1 MFPAPLAV
9 IDLETTGMTA
19 TSDRITEIGILTV
32 INNKVI
38 AEWSTLVNPEC
49 SIPQEIQS
57 LTGITNAMVRN
68 APTFRE
74 LAQEVQQ
81 RLFNHVFVA
90 HNARFD
96 YGFIKNEFRRLDM
109 PFTQDVLCTV
119 RLARKLY
126 PGYPSYSLD
135 ALRERHH
142 LTTHGRHR
150 ALGDARAAWQFIET
164 AIREHA
170 VESVSVAVKSVLK
183 MPSLPPQL
191 PSNALD
197 DLPEG
202 PGVYTFYGIN
212 DMPIYIGKGVDIRT
226 RVRSH
231 FSSDYRSANDQ
242 RLSVEIMRI
251 EYQETAGELGALLLE
266 STLIKARMP
275 VRNHKL
281 RRNQALS
288 FVRLRDLAQLP
299 QFVSLD
305 DIDFTNALSLQ
316 GLYGPFPTKASAKKT
331 ILGLAA
337 DNALCWNVLSTQKK
351 NTGACFAYQLHRCH
365 GYCVGHEP
373 LTQHNVRLLTALSR
387 YQIREWPLRGCIA
400 IKETHPNGKLE
411 QVHIFNNWQYL
422 GTANDEL
429 ALNEL
434 LIQKTAT
441 SFDADIYK
449 LLVKYIDKG
458 GRYTLIPKNTPVEFD
473 DSRCNKAN
481 FLSINKH

>member
-1 MFPAPLAV
+1 MFPAPLAI

-19 TSDRITEIGILTV
+19 TSDRITEIGIITV
-32 INNKVI
+32 VNNEVI

-49 SIPQEIQS
+49 SIPEEIQS
-57 LTGITNAMVRN
+57 LTGISNAMVRD

-81 RLFNHVFVA
+81 RLVDHVFVA

-96 YGFIKNEFRRLDM
+96 YGFVKNEFRRLDIS
-109 PFTQDVLCTV
+109 FTQDVLCTV

-142 LTTHGRHR
+142 LTTDGRHR
-150 ALGDARAAWQFIET
+150 ALGDARAAWQFIAT
-164 AIREHA
+164 ALREHA
-170 VESVSVAVKSVLK
+170 PENVTAAVKSVLK

-212 DMPIYIGKGVDIRT
+212 NMPIYIGKGVDIRT

-231 FSSDYRSANDQ
+231 FSSDHRSANDQ

-266 STLIKARMP
+266 STLVKTRMP
-275 VRNHKL
+275 IRNHQL
-281 RRNQALS
+281 RRNQALC
-288 FVRLRDLAQLP
+288 FVKLCDLNHLP
-299 QFVSLD
+299 KFLTLD
-305 DIDFTNALSLQ
+305 DINFSDAESLS
-316 GLYGPFPTKASAKKT
+316 GLYGPFTTKASAKKT
-331 ILGLAA
+331 VLGLAA
-337 DNALCWNVLSTQKK
+337 DNGLCWNILSPQKK
-351 NTGACFAYQLHRCH
+351 SHGACFAYQLHRCH
-365 GYCVGHEP
+365 GYCVGEET
-373 LTQHNVRLLTALSR
+373 LSQHNVRLLTALIR
-387 YQIREWPLRGCIA
+387 YRFREWPVRGCIA
-400 IKETHPNGKLE
+400 VKEIHPDGKLE
-411 QVHIFNNWQYL
+411 QVHVFIHWQYL
-422 GTANDEL
+422 GTANDEQ
-429 ALNEL
+429 ALSQL
-434 LIQKTAT
+434 LIQKIDT

-449 LLVKYIDKG
+449 LLIRYIDKG
-458 GRYTLIPKNTPVEFD
+458 GRYTLIPSTRQVELD
-473 DSRCNKAN
+473 ESCRDKVSVLN
-481 FLSINKH
+481 II

>member
-1 MFPAPLAV
+1 MFPAPLAI

-19 TSDRITEIGILTV
+19 TSDRITEIGIITV
-32 INNKVI
+32 VNNEVI
-38 AEWSTLVNPEC
+38 EEWSTLVNPGC

-57 LTGITNAMVRN
+57 LTGISNAMVHD

-74 LAQEVQQ
+74 VAREVQQ
-81 RLFNHVFVA
+81 RLFDHVFVA

-96 YGFIKNEFRRLDM
+96 YGFVKNEFRRLDI
-109 PFTQDVLCTV
+109 PFTEDVLCTV

-126 PGYPSYSLD
+126 PGYQSYSLD

-142 LTTHGRHR
+142 LTTDGRHR

-164 AIREHA
+164 AMHEHDA
-170 VESVSVAVKSVLK
+170 KSVEVAVKSVLK

-212 DMPIYIGKGVDIRT
+212 DMPIYIGKGKDIRT

-266 STLIKARMP
+266 STLIKTRMP
-275 VRNHKL
+275 IRNHQL

-288 FVRLRDLAQLP
+288 FVRLGELDHLPAFLA
-299 QFVSLD
+299 LD
-305 DIDFTNALSLQ
+305 DIDFADAETLQ
-316 GLYGPFPTKASAKKT
+316 GLYGPFPTKASAQKT
-331 ILGLAA
+331 LLSLAA
-337 DNALCWNVLSTQKK
+337 DNELCWKILSTQKK
-351 NTGACFAYQLHRCH
+351 SSGACFAYQLHRCH
-365 GYCVGHEP
+365 GYCVGQET
-373 LTQHNVRLLTALSR
+373 LSQHNVRLLTALIR
-387 YQIREWPLRGCIA
+387 YRFREWPTKGCIA
-400 IKETHPNGKLE
+400 IKETHPDTKLE
-411 QVHIFNNWQYL
+411 QVHVFNHWQYL
-422 GTANDEL
+422 GTANDEQ
-429 ALNEL
+429 ALDQL
-434 LIQKTAT
+434 LIQKVDSA
-441 SFDADIYK
+441 FDADIYK
-449 LLVKYIDKG
+449 LLVRYIDKG
-458 GRYTLIPKNTPVEFD
+458 GRYTLIPDTRRHVELD
-473 DSRCNKAN
+473 ESCRDNVGVQ
-481 FLSINKH
+481 ITV

>member
-1 MFPAPLAV
+1 MFPAPLAI

-19 TSDRITEIGILTV
+19 TSDRITEIGIVTV
-32 INNKVI
+32 VNNEVI

-49 SIPQEIQS
+49 SIPEEIQS
-57 LTGITNAMVRN
+57 LTGITNAMVRD

-81 RLFNHVFVA
+81 RLVDHVFVA

-96 YGFIKNEFRRLDM
+96 YGFVKNEFRRLDIS
-109 PFTQDVLCTV
+109 FIQDVLCTV

-142 LTTHGRHR
+142 LTTDGRHR

-164 AIREHA
+164 AMHEHDA
-170 VESVSVAVKSVLK
+170 ESVTLAVKSVLK

-212 DMPIYIGKGVDIRT
+212 NMPIYIGKGVDIRT

-266 STLIKARMP
+266 ATLVKTQMP
-275 VRNHKL
+275 IRNHQL
-281 RRNQALS
+281 RRNQALC
-288 FVRLRDLAQLP
+288 FMKLRDLDCLP
-299 QFVSLD
+299 VFLSLD
-305 DIDFTNALSLQ
+305 DIDFANDESLQ

-331 ILGLAA
+331 LLSLAA
-337 DNALCWNVLSTQKK
+337 DNGLCWNILSTKK
-351 NTGACFAYQLHRCH
+351 NTGACFAHQLHRCH
-365 GYCVGHEP
+365 GYCVGEET
-373 LTQHNVRLLTALSR
+373 LTQHNVRLLTALIR
-387 YQIREWPLRGCIA
+387 YRFREWPVRGCVA
-400 IKETHPNGKLE
+400 IKETHPDGKLE
-411 QVHIFNNWQYL
+411 QVHVFNHWQYL
-422 GTANDEL
+422 GTAHDEQ
-429 ALNEL
+429 AFDQL
-434 LIQKTAT
+434 LIQKIDT

-449 LLVKYIDKG
+449 LLVRYIDKG
-458 GRYTLIPKNTPVEFD
+458 GRYNSVPDNNRDAAQVESCRD
-473 DSRCNKAN
+473 NVGVQ
-481 FLSINKH
+481 ITI